1 MAVSDAV
8 RARSC
13 RFVWAV
19 VVCAMPIVG
28 MRDAAV
34 AGADGPLHVRQGLFL
49 VADPGLTDPNFSE
62 TVILITHHGPQG
74 TTGVVINRPTA
85 VPLSRA
91 LPDLPALA
99 DRPETVFMGGPVGR
113 EAMVMLMRTR
123 EPHESARRVFG
134 NVYEGRSAD
143 ALTHLLK
150 QTDPKAAFRFYAG
163 YAGWTS
169 GQLENELDRGSW
181 RVLPADSAVVF
192 DRDPDV
198 IWSEMIRRS
207 SGRFV
212 RARFDDQV
220 LPSPPDAGG
229 GAEPPPPASLFLSVF
244 LSAAGAAGVA
254 GADSFAVFDSGAP
267 VSDVSLS
274 LPLPE

>member
-8 RARSC
+8 RVRSC

-19 VVCAMPIVG
+19 VVCVMPIVG
-28 MRDAAV
+28 MRGAAV
-34 AGADGPLHVRQGLFL
+34 AGADGPTHVRQGIFL

-62 TVILITHHGPQG
+62 TVVLITHHGPQG
-74 TTGVVINRPTA
+74 TTGVVINRPTTT
-85 VPLSRA
+85 PLSHA
-91 LPDLPALA
+91 LPDLPSLA
-99 DRPETVFMGGPVGR
+99 DRPETLFVGGPVGR
-113 EAMVMLMRTR
+113 EAVVMLMRTI

-134 NVYEGRSAD
+134 DVYESRSAD
-143 ALTHLLK
+143 ALAHLLK
-150 QTDPKAAFRFYAG
+150 QTDPKAVFRFYAG
-163 YAGWTS
+163 YAGWAS
-169 GQLENELDRGSW
+169 GQLEDELDRGSW

-207 SGRFV
+207 SERFV

-244 LSAAGAAGVA
+244 LSAAGAAGAA
-254 GADSFAVFDSGAP
+254 GADSFAVLDSGAP
-267 VSDVSLS
+267 VSDVSL
-274 LPLPE
+274 PLPE

>member
-19 VVCAMPIVG
+19 VVCVMPIVG
-28 MRDAAV
+28 MRGAAV
-34 AGADGPLHVRQGLFL
+34 AGADGPMRVRQGIFL

-62 TVILITHHGPQG
+62 TVVLITHHGPQG
-74 TTGVVINRPTA
+74 TTGVVINRPTTT
-85 VPLSRA
+85 PLSRA
-91 LPDLPALA
+91 LPDLPSLA
-99 DRPETVFMGGPVGR
+99 DRPETLFVGGPVGR
-113 EAMVMLMRTR
+113 EAVVMLMRTI

-134 NVYEGRSAD
+134 DVYESRSAD
-143 ALTHLLK
+143 ALAHLLK
-150 QTDPKAAFRFYAG
+150 QTDPKAVFRFYAG
-163 YAGWTS
+163 YAGWAS
-169 GQLENELDRGSW
+169 GQLEDELDRGSW

-207 SGRFV
+207 SERFV

-244 LSAAGAAGVA
+244 LSAAGAAGAA
-254 GADSFAVFDSGAP
+254 GADSFAVLDSGAP